1 MSPGGGPTSG
11 VYLGVDGGGTKTA
24 LCLVS
29 GDGRLLAR
37 REAPSCYYLGAG
49 QDVGPGLVA
58 DVLGDAVPAV
68 CADAGLPVDAVDG
81 AFFGLPAYGEAS
93 KDLPALDAIPAAI
106 LGHDRYRCDN
116 DMVCGWA
123 GSLALAPGVNVV
135 SGTGSISYGEH
146 GSRHARVGG
155 WGELFGDEGSAY
167 WLAVR
172 GLQAWTQMTDGR
184 APVGPL
190 HTLLG
195 ERLQLDGPLDLVSL
209 VHETWQGDRRTI
221 AGLAPLVVQAA
232 EQGDPVAGRIVA
244 DAVAELVRLVRA
256 AADRLAF
263 APEEVVPVA
272 CSGGVFG
279 SPTVRDAFA
288 ASLAEVGG
296 FALRPSRFSPVVGA
310 ALYAAREVGAPL
322 PPDALT
328 RLEAQE
334 RGRAGRM
341 RSGRLA

>member
-1 MSPGGGPTSG
+1 MSPGAGTTVGLDVGTGTG
-11 VYLGVDGGGTKTA
+11 VYLGADGGGTKTA

-37 REAPSCYYLGAG
+37 RDAPSCYYLGAG
-49 QDVGPGLVA
+49 QDIGPGLVA
-58 DVLGDAVPAV
+58 EVLGAAVPAV
-68 CADAGLPVDAVDG
+68 CADAGLPVAAVDA

-123 GSLALAPGVNVV
+123 GSLALGAGVNVV

-146 GSRHARVGG
+146 DGRRARVGG

-167 WLAVR
+167 WLAIR
-172 GLQAWTQMTDGR
+172 GLQAWTQMSDGR

-190 HTLLG
+190 HDLLG
-195 ERLQLDGPLDLVSL
+195 ERLQLEGPHDLVSL
-209 VHETWQGDRRTI
+209 VHETWQGDRRTV
-221 AGLAPLVVQAA
+221 AALAPLVVRAA
-232 EQGDPVAGRIVA
+232 EQRDLAAGRIVA
-244 DAVAELVRLVRA
+244 EGVAELVRLVRV
-256 AADRLAF
+256 AADRLGF
-263 APEEVVPVA
+263 APDEVVPVA

-279 SPTVRDAFA
+279 SSTVRDAFA
-288 ASLAEVGG
+288 ASLTSSGAY
-296 FALRPSRFSPVVGA
+296 ALRPSRFSPVVGA

-322 PPDALT
+322 TPDALT
-328 RLEAQE
+328 RLEASV
-334 RGRAGRM
+334 A
-341 RSGRLA
+341 AAV